1 VLLRHPEDRNNIVTD
16 KVVIVTG
23 GSRGIGAEV
32 AKLSGAAG
40 YTVIVNYVGNE
51 KAANQIVSEI
61 EATGGKAFVVQGDVQ
76 FENNVFKIFEF
87 AKSKGEIAGLVNN
100 AGVVDKAARLDEMT
114 LDRFNR
120 MFAIN
125 ITGAFLCAREAVKVM
140 SRRYGGNGGCIVNI
154 TSAAAKLGAA
164 GQYVD
169 YAAAKGAIDTMTVGL
184 AREVA
189 EENIRVNAVRPGIID
204 TDIHA
209 SGGEP
214 DRAQELKHVVPM
226 KRPGQAIEVAKAVMW
241 LLSDDSSY
249 STGAIIDVSGGRS
262 VLP

>member
-1 VLLRHPEDRNNIVTD
+1 MSD

-23 GSRGIGAEV
+23 GSRGIGAEA
-32 AKLSGAAG
+32 AKLAGAEG

-51 KAANQIVSEI
+51 AAANQIVSDI
-61 EATGGKAFVVQGDVQ
+61 EAASGKAFSIQGDVQ
-76 FENNVFKIFEF
+76 FEDDVLKIFDF
-87 AKSKGEIAGLVNN
+87 AKSKGDVFGLVNN
-100 AGVVDKAARLDEMT
+100 AGVVDKAARLDEMS
-114 LDRFNR
+114 LERFNR

-125 ITGAFLCAREAVKVM
+125 ITGAFLCAREAVKAM
-140 SRRYGGNGGCIVNI
+140 STRHGGKGGSIVNI
-154 TSAAAKLGAA
+154 TSAAAKLGAG

-169 YAAAKGAIDTMTVGL
+169 YASAKGAIDTMTVGL

-189 EENIRVNAVRPGIID
+189 EENIRVNGVRPGIID

-226 KRPGQAIEVAKAVMW
+226 KRPGQAVEVAKAIMW

>member
-1 VLLRHPEDRNNIVTD
+1 MGVLD
-16 KVVIVTG
+16 KVIIVTG
-23 GSRGIGAEV
+23 GSRGIGAEA
-32 AKLSGAAG
+32 AKLIGAAG
-40 YTVIVNYVGNE
+40 HTVIVNYVGNE
-51 KAANQIVSEI
+51 AAANKVVSEI
-61 EATGGKAFVVQGDVQ
+61 EANGGKAFAVQGDVQ
-76 FENNVFKIFEF
+76 FEDDVHRIFDV
-87 AKSKGEIAGLVNN
+87 AKSKGQIIGLVNN
-100 AGVVDKAARLDEMT
+100 AGVVDKAARLDEMS

-125 ITGAFLCAREAVKVM
+125 ITGAFLCAREAVKAM
-140 SRRYGGNGGCIVNI
+140 SPRHGGKGGSIVNI
-154 TSAAAKLGAA
+154 TSAAAKLGAG

-169 YAAAKGAIDTMTVGL
+169 YASAKGAIDTMTVGL

-189 EENIRVNAVRPGIID
+189 EENIRVNGVRPGIID

-226 KRPGQAIEVAKAVMW
+226 KRPGQAVEVAKAIMW

>member
-1 VLLRHPEDRNNIVTD
+1 MPD

-23 GSRGIGAEV
+23 SSRGIGAE
-32 AKLSGAAG
+32 ASKLAGAAG
-40 YTVIVNYVGNE
+40 YTTIVNYVGNE
-51 KAANQIVSEI
+51 AAANQIVSEI
-61 EATGGKAFVVQGDVQ
+61 EAGGGKAFAVQGDIQHEEDVL
-76 FENNVFKIFEF
+76 KIFDL
-87 AKSKGEIAGLVNN
+87 ARSKGVIFGLVNN
-100 AGVVDKAARLDEMT
+100 AGVVDKAARLDEMS
-114 LDRFNR
+114 LDRLNR

-125 ITGAFLCAREAVKVM
+125 LTGAFLCAREAVKAM
-140 SRRYGGNGGCIVNI
+140 STRYGGEGGSIVNI
-154 TSAAAKLGAA
+154 TSAAAKLGAG
-164 GQYVD
+164 GQYLD

-189 EENIRVNAVRPGIID
+189 EENIRVNGVRPGIID

-209 SGGEP
+209 SGGQP
-214 DRAQELKHVVPM
+214 DRAEELKHIVPM
-226 KRPGQAIEVAKAVMW
+226 KRPGKAIEVAKAVMW